1 MQNSTLLREVAVA
14 MDEPSSAES
23 RRSLS
28 RSRSRSR
35 HPSELLARK
44 QQLLSAEANWNSLD
58 INQSDNQ
65 DDEPTGSGGGAESRR
80 ARALRRPADHQALPE
95 SGDSNSSVEAK
106 LENLSE
112 LLKSHQHQNESSNM
126 NETSPAKSIDDV
138 YILLSKKEKDLQ
150 LAAELGKVLLEKN
163 DELSKANERIT
174 EDYSHKLEVSCC
186 SLIAFDSAKADYLF
200 YRRATCFKMAK
211 L

>member
-1 MQNSTLLREVAVA
+1 
-14 MDEPSSAES
+14 MDETLSSSES

-35 HPSELLARK
+35 KPSELLARK
-44 QQLLSAEANWNSLD
+44 QQLLSAEANRNSLD
-58 INQSDNQ
+58 SKRSAERQ
-65 DDEPTGSGGGAESRR
+65 DELTGAAEQRR
-80 ARALRRPADHQALPE
+80 ARAPRRAAEHQGQPE
-95 SGDSNSSVEAK
+95 AAEPTSVEAK

-112 LLKSHQHQNESSNM
+112 LLKCHQHQSESSNFS
-126 NETSPAKSIDDV
+126 EPSAAKSIDDV
-138 YILLSKKEKDLQ
+138 YILLAKKEKDLQ

-186 SLIAFDSAKADYLF
+186 LIALRLLSSSALS
-200 YRRATCFKMAK
+200 
-211 L
+211 